1 MKGRLGICA
10 SAAEL
15 VRADD
20 LREISEVPRAS
31 RCEVREMGNFSQTN
45 EYLVRK
51 LEEIWVKGDQS
62 KVSFK
67 ETLKTEAGQIQS
79 GAPNSIL
86 EENLGHW

>member
-1 MKGRLGICA
+1 MKRRLGVCA

-45 EYLVRK
+45 EYLM
-51 LEEIWVKGDQS
+51 EEIGGNM
-62 KVSFK
+62 
-67 ETLKTEAGQIQS
+67 GQ
-79 GAPNSIL
+79 GRPK
-86 EENLGHW
+86 